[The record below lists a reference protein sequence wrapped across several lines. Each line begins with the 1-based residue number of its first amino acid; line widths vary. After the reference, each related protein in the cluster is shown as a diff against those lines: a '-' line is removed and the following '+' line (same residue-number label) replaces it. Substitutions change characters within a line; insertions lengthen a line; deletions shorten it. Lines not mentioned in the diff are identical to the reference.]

1 MSQSLLQKLLPESRL
16 GQLGLNT
23 GLDSLDEVELLGL
36 SLLLLVSDPRVKNL
50 LELRLNGVLLLE
62 LEVLVLELGNLLEDS
77 VANGRTN

>member
-62 LEVLVLELGNLLEDS
+62 LEVLVLELGNLL
-77 VANGRTN
+77 

>member
-1 MSQSLLQKLLPESRL
+1 VSQSLLQKLLPESRL

-62 LEVLVLELGNLLEDS
+62 LEVLVLELGNLL
-77 VANGRTN
+77 

>member
-1 MSQSLLQKLLPESRL
+1 VSQSLLQKLLPESRL